1 MCVFSGSEV
10 VYIRL
15 HTVCVCVCVLQ
26 CKLSAMS
33 LDPRYAFI
41 VDAGKQIFVWMGKK
55 SSLMVRSKGRYC

>member
-1 MCVFSGSEV
+1 MCVFSGNEA

-15 HTVCVCVCVLQ
+15 HTVCMYIQ

-33 LDPRYAFI
+33 LDPRYTFI
-41 VDAGKQIFVWMGKK
+41 VDAGRRIFVWMGKK